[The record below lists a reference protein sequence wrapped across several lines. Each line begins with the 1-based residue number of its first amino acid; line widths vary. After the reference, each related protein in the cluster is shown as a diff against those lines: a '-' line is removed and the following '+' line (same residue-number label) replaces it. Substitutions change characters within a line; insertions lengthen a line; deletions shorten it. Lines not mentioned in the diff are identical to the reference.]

1 MKSLVGAMN
10 KILRAI
16 LAVMVAVMVLACCW
30 QVITR
35 FILNDPSKYTEEFL
49 RYALIWLTMLGAPY
63 AYGAGRH
70 LSIDLLVMNFTE
82 KGKNFVRVFVEV
94 VVLVLS
100 LAVFVYG
107 GIAVALNASGQIS
120 ATMRLPM
127 ECYYAC
133 IPVGGVLMAIYSF
146 DRLIDALKDIK
157 EAR

>member
-1 MKSLVGAMN
+1 MKALVNSMN
-10 KILRAI
+10 KVLRLV
-16 LAVMVAVMVLACCW
+16 LAVMVGVMVIACCY

-70 LSIDLLVMNFTE
+70 LSIDLLVMNFSAR
-82 KGKNFVRVFVEV
+82 GRNYVRVFVEA
-94 VVLVLS
+94 VVLILS

-107 GIAVALNASGQIS
+107 GVEVTLNASGQIS
-120 ATMRLPM
+120 AAMMLPM

-133 IPVGGVLMAIYSF
+133 IPVGGVLMAIYSL
-146 DRLIDALKDIK
+146 DRLLDVLKDMK
-157 EAR
+157 EGK

>member
-30 QVITR
+30 QVIMR

-70 LSIDLLVMNFTE
+70 LSIDLLVMNFME

-120 ATMRLPM
+120 AAMRLPM